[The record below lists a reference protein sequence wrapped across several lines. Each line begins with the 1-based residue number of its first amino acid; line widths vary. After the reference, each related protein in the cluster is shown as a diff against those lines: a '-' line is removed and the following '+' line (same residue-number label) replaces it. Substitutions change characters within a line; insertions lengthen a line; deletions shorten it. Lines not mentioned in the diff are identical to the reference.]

1 MSEEDLKQEAPA
13 TETEDS
19 SVEIELEGASSEDA
33 VESSEPDRGTGEPAK
48 ADESGDGGDE
58 LESYSKNVQKRI
70 KKLTEKYRQ
79 EERDK
84 EEAARLA
91 QTLRQENET
100 LKSQMQN
107 SSQAHLQEYG
117 SRIEN
122 QLNLAKQAYKQAHDM
137 GDVDKMF
144 EAQQALSKISIE
156 QERYRLAKQRQ
167 DKLTVEREAQSQQPQ
182 QQYTQQPQQQYTQQ
196 PVQPDPKAQGWA
208 EKNDWFGQDEV
219 MTYAAFGIHRK
230 LVEEEGFDPTSD
242 EYYNEIDNRMRKEFP
257 QRFGKNGRS
266 GQVASAD
273 TSASRKPSGRR
284 TVKLSP
290 SQVAIAKKLGVPL
303 EEYAKYVKP

>member
-1 MSEEDLKQEAPA
+1 MSEEDLKQDAPA
-13 TETEDS
+13 TEDS
-19 SVEIELEGASSEDA
+19 SVEVELEGTASEDA
-33 VESSEPDRGTGEPAK
+33 VESSEPDRGAGEPAK
-48 ADESGDGGDE
+48 ADEPGDGGDE

-91 QTLRQENET
+91 QTLRQENEQLKQRMTT
-100 LKSQMQN
+100 LD
-107 SSQAHLQEYG
+107 QAHLTEYG
-117 SRIEN
+117 SRLDG
-122 QLNLAKQAYKQAHDM
+122 QLNIAKQSYKEAYDR

-144 EAQQALSKISIE
+144 EAQQELSRIAIE

-167 DKLTVEREAQSQQPQ
+167 EKISVSREAEPQQTQQTQQQPQ
-182 QQYTQQPQQQYTQQ
+182 AQQEAPK
-196 PVQPDPKAQGWA
+196 PDPKAEAWA
-208 EKNDWFGQDEV
+208 ENNEWFGQDEV
-219 MTYAAFGIHRK
+219 MTFAAFNIHKK
-230 LVEEEGFDPTSD
+230 LVEEEGFDPQSD
-242 EYYNEIDNRMRKEFP
+242 DYYNEIDGRMRKEFP
-257 QRFGKNGRS
+257 QRFSKNGRS

-284 TVKLSP
+284 TVKLTA

>member
-13 TETEDS
+13 TEDS
-19 SVEIELEGASSEDA
+19 SVEVELEGVTTEDA
-33 VESSEPDRGTGEPAK
+33 VESSEPDRGTGESAK

-58 LESYSKNVQKRI
+58 LENYSKNVQKRI

-91 QTLRQENET
+91 QELRQENEQLKQRMTT
-100 LKSQMQN
+100 LD
-107 SSQAHLQEYG
+107 QAHLTEYG
-117 SRIEN
+117 SRLEN
-122 QLNLAKQAYKQAHDM
+122 QLSIAKQSYKEAYDR
-137 GDVDKMF
+137 GDADKLF
-144 EAQQALSKISIE
+144 EAQQELSRIAIE

-167 DKLTVEREAQSQQPQ
+167 EKVSVSREAESEQTQQLQPQ
-182 QQYTQQPQQQYTQQ
+182 
-196 PVQPDPKAQGWA
+196 PVAKPDPKAEAWA
-208 EKNDWFGQDEV
+208 ENNEWFGQDEV
-219 MTYAAFGIHRK
+219 MTYAAFSIHKK
-230 LVEEEGFDPTSD
+230 LVEDEGFDPQSD
-242 EYYNEIDNRMRKEFP
+242 DYYNEIDKRMQNEFP
-257 QRFGKNGRS
+257 HRFKKNGRS
-266 GQVASAD
+266 SQVASAD

>member
-1 MSEEDLKQEAPA
+1 MSDEAKNEIEEVEVDLPEQEGSDEG
-13 TETEDS
+13 ETSEAESGQQIEADS
-19 SVEIELEGASSEDA
+19 SESRQDA
-33 VESSEPDRGTGEPAK
+33 PQQE
-48 ADESGDGGDE
+48 DE
-58 LESYSKNVQKRI
+58 LENYSKNVQKRI

-79 EERDK
+79 EERDR
-84 EEAARLA
+84 EEAVRMA
-91 QTLRQENET
+91 QALRQENEQ

-117 SRIEN
+117 SRLEN
-122 QLNLAKQAYKQAHDM
+122 QLNLAKQAYKQAHDI

-167 DKLTVEREAQSQQPQ
+167 DKLTVEREAQPQQ
-182 QQYTQQPQQQYTQQ
+182 QQYTQQPAQQVQQ
-196 PVQPDPKAQGWA
+196 PVQPDPKAQSWA
-208 EKNDWFGQDEV
+208 EQNDWFGQDEV

-257 QRFGKNGRS
+257 QRFNKNGRS

-303 EEYAKYVKP
+303 EEYAKYVKA

>member
-13 TETEDS
+13 TEDS
-19 SVEIELEGASSEDA
+19 SVEVELEGTASEDA
-33 VESSEPDRGTGEPAK
+33 MESSEPDQGAGEPAK
-48 ADESGDGGDE
+48 ADEPGDGEDE

-91 QTLRQENET
+91 QTLRQENEQLKQRMTT
-100 LKSQMQN
+100 LD
-107 SSQAHLQEYG
+107 QAHLTEYG
-117 SRIEN
+117 SRLDG
-122 QLNLAKQAYKQAHDM
+122 QLNIAKQSYKEAYDR

-144 EAQQALSKISIE
+144 EAQQELSRIAIE

-167 DKLTVEREAQSQQPQ
+167 EKVSVSREAEPEQTQQ
-182 QQYTQQPQQQYTQQ
+182 TQQPRQEAAK
-196 PVQPDPKAQGWA
+196 PDPKAEAWA
-208 EKNDWFGQDEV
+208 ENNEWFGQDEV
-219 MTYAAFGIHRK
+219 MTYAAFSIHKK
-230 LVEEEGFDPTSD
+230 LVEDEGFDPQSD
-242 EYYNEIDNRMRKEFP
+242 DYYNEIDKRMQNEFP
-257 QRFGKNGRS
+257 HRFKKNGRS
-266 GQVASAD
+266 SQVASAD

-284 TVKLSP
+284 TVKLTA

>member
-19 SVEIELEGASSEDA
+19 SVEVELEGTASEDA
-33 VESSEPDRGTGEPAK
+33 VESSEPDRGTGETAK
-48 ADESGDGGDE
+48 ADDSGDGGDE

-91 QTLRQENET
+91 QQLRQENEQ
-100 LKSQMQN
+100 LKQRMTSLD
-107 SSQAHLQEYG
+107 QAHLTEYG
-117 SRIEN
+117 SRLEG
-122 QLNLAKQAYKQAHDM
+122 QLNIAKQSYKEAYDR

-144 EAQQALSKISIE
+144 EAQQELSRIAIE

-167 DKLTVEREAQSQQPQ
+167 EKVSVSREAEPQ
-182 QQYTQQPQQQYTQQ
+182 QTQQTQREAPQEA
-196 PVQPDPKAQGWA
+196 PKPDPRAEEWA
-208 EKNDWFGQDEV
+208 EQNDWFGQDEA
-219 MTYAAFGIHRK
+219 MTMVAFGIHKR
-230 LVEEEGFDPTSD
+230 LVQEEGFDPTTD
-242 EYYNEIDNRMRKEFP
+242 EYYDEIDKRIRDEFP
-257 QRFGKNGRS
+257 HKFKKTGRS

-290 SQVAIAKKLGVPL
+290 SQVAIARKLGVPL
-303 EEYAKYVKP
+303 EEYAKYVKA

>member
-1 MSEEDLKQEAPA
+1 MSDEDLKQEAEA
-13 TETEDS
+13 SATEDS
-19 SVEIELEGASSEDA
+19 SVEIELEGAASEDA

-91 QTLRQENET
+91 QKLREENEQLKQRMST
-100 LKSQMQN
+100 LDQGY
-107 SSQAHLQEYG
+107 LTEYG
-117 SRIEN
+117 SRLES
-122 QLNLAKQAYKQAHDM
+122 QLTMAKQAYKEAYDR

-144 EAQQALSKISIE
+144 DAQQELSRISIE

-167 DKLTVEREAQSQQPQ
+167 EKVSVTREAEGQPVQQPQ
-182 QQYTQQPQQQYTQQ
+182 AQPQQAT
-196 PVQPDPKAQGWA
+196 PEPDPKAQDWA
-208 EKNDWFGQDEV
+208 SKNEWFGQDEV

-242 EYYNEIDNRMRKEFP
+242 EYYDEIDKRMQNEFP
-257 QRFGKNGRS
+257 HRFKKNGRS

-303 EEYAKYVKP
+303 EEYAKYVKA

>member
-13 TETEDS
+13 TEDS
-19 SVEIELEGASSEDA
+19 SVEVELEETSAGSAEQ
-33 VESSEPDRGTGEPAK
+33 SSEPDQGTGEPAK
-48 ADESGDGGDE
+48 EEQSADGGDE

-79 EERDK
+79 EERDR
-84 EEAARLA
+84 EEAVRLA

-117 SRIEN
+117 SRLEN

-167 DKLTVEREAQSQQPQ
+167 DKLTVEREAQPQQ
-182 QQYTQQPQQQYTQQ
+182 QQYTQQPAQQAQQ
-196 PVQPDPKAQGWA
+196 PAQPDPKAQGWA

>member
-1 MSEEDLKQEAPA
+1 MSDEDLKQEAEA
-13 TETEDS
+13 SATEDS
-19 SVEIELEGASSEDA
+19 SVEIELEGAASEDA

-91 QTLRQENET
+91 QKLREENEQLKQRMTT
-100 LKSQMQN
+100 LD
-107 SSQAHLQEYG
+107 QAHLTEYG
-117 SRIEN
+117 SRLDS
-122 QLNLAKQAYKQAHDM
+122 QLSIAKQSYKDAYDR

-144 EAQQALSKISIE
+144 EAQQELSRIAIE
-156 QERYRLAKQRQ
+156 QERFRLAKQRQ
-167 DKLTVEREAQSQQPQ
+167 EKVSVSRETEQ
-182 QQYTQQPQQQYTQQ
+182 TQQTQQ
-196 PVQPDPKAQGWA
+196 TAPQESPKPDPRAEAWA
-208 EKNDWFGQDEV
+208 EQNDWFGQDEA
-219 MTYAAFGIHRK
+219 MTIVAFGIHKR
-230 LVEEEGFDPTSD
+230 LVQEEGFDPTTD
-242 EYYNEIDNRMRKEFP
+242 EYYDEIDKRIRDEFP
-257 QRFGKNGRS
+257 HKFKKTGRS

-290 SQVAIAKKLGVPL
+290 SQVAIARKLGVPL